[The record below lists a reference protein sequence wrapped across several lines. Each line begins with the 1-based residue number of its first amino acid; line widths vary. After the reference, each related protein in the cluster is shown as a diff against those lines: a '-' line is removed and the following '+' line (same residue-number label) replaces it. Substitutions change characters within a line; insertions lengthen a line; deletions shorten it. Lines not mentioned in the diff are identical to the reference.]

1 MMEAIL
7 NLSIEDARRQSRNSN
22 KNNERR
28 QVLGSDGRIK
38 VIGRRKLMH
47 FVRYVK
53 EITE

>member
-7 NLSIEDARRQSRNSN
+7 NLRIENARRQSRNSN
-22 KNNERR
+22 KNNECR
-28 QVLGSDGRIK
+28 QTVRSDGRIK